1 MTRKG
6 QAITLSVSQTDK
18 AELEKLAEDF
28 GMTWGDRPNISKLV
42 EAIARRKLILGAN
55 NDWSDSRIRALDR
68 ARNLLIDAGQIEQ
81 AEEIARLLLE
91 RSEISIP
98 LRHEIEN
105 LLGKVPPPWRQEID
119 RLILRNQP
127 FQLSY
132 QDAAGKLWEFSVR
145 HGKVTAHEKRQYLDC
160 WCEEIEGNTDIEE
173 LRHNWCFRLDRISDA
188 VVIPMGGQWQPN
200 LAEVEVEMHL
210 FSGLASGYQA
220 KPEDKINEWAP
231 DKIKVRRVVRRIHS
245 SFWFIRE
252 IMQYT
257 PDCVIISPDK
267 IREKVQEKIKILC
280 QRYELETGL

>member
-55 NDWSDSRIRALDR
+55 NNWSDSRIRALDR
-68 ARNLLIDAGQIEQ
+68 ARNLLIDGGQIEQ
-81 AEEIARLLLE
+81 AEEIGRLLLE
-91 RSEISIP
+91 RSEISMP
-98 LRHEIEN
+98 LRNNIEN
-105 LLGKVPPPWRQEID
+105 FLGKVPPPWRLEID
-119 RLILRNQP
+119 RLILQNRP

-145 HGKVTAHEKRQYLDC
+145 HAVITPHEKRQYLDC
-160 WCEEIEGNTDIEE
+160 WCEEIEGSTDIEE
-173 LRHNWCFRLDRISDA
+173 LRHNWCFRLDRISEA
-188 VVIPMGGQWQPN
+188 TVIPMSGHWRTN
-200 LAEVEVEMHL
+200 LAQIEVEMHL
-210 FSGLASGYQA
+210 FSGLASAYQA
-220 KPEDKINEWAP
+220 KPEDKINEWMA
-231 DKIKVRRVVRRIHS
+231 DKVKVRRVIRLISS

-257 PDCVIISPDK
+257 PDCVIISPDT
-267 IREKVQEKIKILC
+267 IREKVKEKINALY
-280 QRYELETGL
+280 RNYELE